1 MRSLPVRPLPGCGQR
16 WKAGTEKGRTE
27 AVNGGNSAA
36 VVFCAI
42 RNVIRNVF
50 FHLNDS
56 VCHVEVRTG
65 ASGDEN
71 RRDAELLIQIPHA
84 ADKRCDRFLAVGNDA
99 LHQLIAHHKVGGGRV
114 LVDQKEARAGFDA
127 LDHVGGL

>member
-1 MRSLPVRPLPGCGQR
+1 MEGWNGKGAHGGSKRRKFCGCGFR
-16 WKAGTEKGRTE
+16 
-27 AVNGGNSAA
+27 
-36 VVFCAI
+36 AI

-65 ASGDEN
+65 ASGNEN

-99 LHQLIAHHKVGGGRV
+99 LHQLIAHHKVGGGRI
-114 LVDQKEARAGFDA
+114 LIDQKEARAGFDA
-127 LDHVGGL
+127 LDHVGSLRGASAGIGGRE